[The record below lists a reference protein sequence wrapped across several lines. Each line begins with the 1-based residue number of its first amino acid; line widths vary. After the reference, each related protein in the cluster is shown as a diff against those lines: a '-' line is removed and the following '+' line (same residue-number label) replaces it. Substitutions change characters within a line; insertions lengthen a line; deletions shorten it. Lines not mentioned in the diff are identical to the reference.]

1 MSTDGLS
8 FMPLA
13 YNNRAVM
20 VPPTVQ
26 ATDQLVLETRLALD
40 ETAGDPERMAQW
52 IAERI
57 EEFGALQATPV
68 FDMEGNGP
76 MCSWCSAF
84 WPLCGH
90 AKRSELLEDGDG
102 DEVTF

>member
-1 MSTDGLS
+1 MSEDKLS

-13 YNNRAVM
+13 YQQSRPVM
-20 VPPTVQ
+20 QPPKVY
-26 ATDQLVLETRLALD
+26 ATDHLVLETRLATE
-40 ETAGDPERMAQW
+40 ETGADPERMAQW

-57 EEFGALQATPV
+57 EEFGAITSLPV

-76 MCSWCSAF
+76 ICSWCAAM

-90 AKRSELLEDGDG
+90 ASRSEMVG
-102 DEVTF
+102 DE